1 METMSQ
7 LSADELVIDKVELG
21 YSSVLP
27 LISSVSE
34 SEYDQAIFGSLKS
47 G

>member
-21 YSSVLP
+21 YSAVLP
-27 LISSVSE
+27 LIPSV
-34 SEYDQAIFGSLKS
+34 
-47 G
+47 